1 MRRLEKCKSEIEKI
15 TYCLEHLWRWVF
27 QILGGNSWVFLYS
40 VFGFLWGRR
49 EEEND
54 DFDFGKF
61 GDRVEFVEGKGS
73 LKCGW
78 VLIVDKPKT
87 LLG

>member
-1 MRRLEKCKSEIEKI
+1 MGFSDSWWEFLGFFIFCF
-15 TYCLEHLWRWVF
+15 WV
-27 QILGGNSWVFLYS
+27 LV
-40 VFGFLWGRR
+40 VFLWGRR